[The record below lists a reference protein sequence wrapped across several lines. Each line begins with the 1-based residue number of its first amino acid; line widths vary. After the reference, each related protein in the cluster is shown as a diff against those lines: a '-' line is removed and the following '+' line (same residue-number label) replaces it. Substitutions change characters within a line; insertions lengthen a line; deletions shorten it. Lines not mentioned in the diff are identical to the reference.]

1 MYKNITLFS
10 VLFLFLFS
18 CGTENKTVENS
29 DLYFPVEKLL
39 EQQIDSLNKSNDN
52 WIKTVQ
58 ENGKTEEKKINAKEL
73 TWKTE
78 LAMFYDL
85 TPNKN
90 AYAGKFKVDTVFK
103 EDENI
108 ITYESENLKLAMLI
122 IRQNKD
128 GSTKAIYGDLRNQNL
143 FYSSYYELS
152 FVPNSA
158 FMITGRQIL
167 AFFNSKKEFSISWV
181 KEKTDSTTTVQNEQQ

>member
-1 MYKNITLFS
+1 MYKNITIFS

-18 CGTENKTVENS
+18 CGTGDKNVGNN
-29 DLYFPVEKLL
+29 DLYFPIEKLL
-39 EQQIDSLNKSNDN
+39 DQQIDSLHKSNDV
-52 WIKTVQ
+52 WKKRVE
-58 ENGKTEEKKINAKEL
+58 ENGKEEEKDIIAKDV

-90 AYAGKFKVDTVFK
+90 AYAGKFKIDTAFK

-108 ITYESENLKLAMLI
+108 ITYESDDLKLAMLI

-128 GSTKAIYGDLRNQNL
+128 GSTKAVYGDLRNQNL

-152 FVPNSA
+152 FIPNNA
-158 FMITGRQIL
+158 FMISARQTL
-167 AFFNSKKEFSISWV
+167 AFFNSEKEFSISWV
-181 KEKTDSTTTVQNEQQ
+181 KEKTDSVTTVRNEQK